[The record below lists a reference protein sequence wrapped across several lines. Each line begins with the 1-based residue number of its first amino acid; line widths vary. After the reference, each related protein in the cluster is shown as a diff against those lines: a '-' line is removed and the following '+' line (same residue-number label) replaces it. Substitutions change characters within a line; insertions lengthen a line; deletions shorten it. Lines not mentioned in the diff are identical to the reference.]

1 MSLARSGEDK
11 ELMRSRTFNR
21 VTIQIP
27 VRSAVEGAEEEA
39 DPVNEQG
46 WIRQSILSKQVVVTG
61 HGAAIWNHIHVRP
74 SPPSSSSPTDPARNA
89 GLQPR
94 PRLHD
99 PPHLPPLLP
108 SPIPLRLCRNRRAHL
123 AFHRRSD
130 PCCSLETRAGRGPAG
145 VHRDEELHWVQL
157 EEQG

>member
-74 SPPSSSSPTDPARNA
+74 SPP
-89 GLQPR
+89 L
-94 PRLHD
+94 LLF
-99 PPHLPPLLP
+99 PH
-108 SPIPLRLCRNRRAHL
+108 
-123 AFHRRSD
+123 
-130 PCCSLETRAGRGPAG
+130 
-145 VHRDEELHWVQL
+145 
-157 EEQG
+157 